1 MVRCQMTPPPP
12 DPLPPEGGGGTQ
24 VGTACSPS
32 PPLGAERVGV
42 RWGCFSWRQP
52 ARVTVQPRAGP
63 GPWCGARR
71 TPGASAWR
79 HETLR
84 HERTALLPARPRTV
98 LLRARKNCNCVCV
111 RGPAGAGGV
120 LRARNPLGENDFLC
134 RHGPPPRSVLSRLVS
149 LYLTFISVYLALSHF
164 VVSPCLTSRLALS
177 RFVSRIPAINAHDA
191 GRSAGDRSLAATR
204 RGPHLRA
211 DPPAAAVS
219 WRVTSWA

>member
-1 MVRCQMTPPPP
+1 MHGAAPPPP
-12 DPLPPEGGGGTQ
+12 VPLPPEGGGGTQ

-63 GPWCGARR
+63 GRWCGARR

-98 LLRARKNCNCVCV
+98 LLRARKKYNCICV

-120 LRARNPLGENDFLC
+120 LRARNPLGANDFLC
-134 RHGPPPRSVLSRLVS
+134 GRGLPPRSVLSRFIS
-149 LYLTFISVYLALSHF
+149 LCLTFISVYLTFISA
-164 VVSPCLTSRLALS
+164 CLTFISACPALKSRL
-177 RFVSRIPAINAHDA
+177 VSRIPTKMMRETRA
-191 GRSAGDRSLAATR
+191 GQPEIEARSTRGAGLTPVPTPRH
-204 RGPHLRA
+204 PQPRA
-211 DPPAAAVS
+211 GA
-219 WRVTSWA
+219 